1 MIASYKILLPIDKA
15 HADAVDRGITI
26 KTIPVRDKL
35 IEVDVVVIITN
46 ASNDFSIVVSVLY
59 FLYFFFDLLL
69 FSLKY
74 VINSLMLL
82 IWLIKLFTSFSFFL
96 IVFLD
101 LYFLIVV
108 LMGIIY
114 LFLWSFYY
122 IKTYTNLLK

>member
-108 LMGIIY
+108 LMGLIY